1 MMIVKIII
9 SILVSLIPFNK
20 LRIFL
25 LNLLNNYNIK
35 YDSHIGF
42 GTIIIAK
49 NVNIKNS
56 KIGILNFI
64 KIKYLDLS
72 ESSIANLNLI
82 KEFSKF
88 NCFNLSIIG
97 SYNKIIGT
105 DINNGYLKMN
115 KSQFSTSNIININNK
130 FEIESDVVFGGRNSK
145 INIGS
150 TIRKT
155 IIKKNVYF
163 GTSIFLVS
171 GVEINQN
178 VLVGAGSKI
187 TEDIYNEGLFVSHK
201 IQKID

>member
-25 LNLLNNYNIK
+25 LNLLNNYNIE

-72 ESSIANLNLI
+72 ESNIANLNLI

-150 TIRKT
+150 AIRKT

-187 TEDIYNEGLFVSHK
+187 TEDIYNEGLFVSHR